1 MEHSADEAGGE
12 AIFTSDGLPSLSAPL
27 PPPSS
32 NSSNAVG
39 IGTSSATAT
48 DNDDDDIANNNDA
61 IISVEAVDQRKA
73 FDTFQDAGT
82 GWMGLSHPTKNNVT
96 SVGPSSGST
105 SGVGWEDPRR
115 KLFQLKSEIDLLE
128 KSLLEQQKRQAEVDD
143 NENREN
149 EELRVATLELK
160 SKLTSLG
167 LVSDV
172 SLSNML
178 RGRQVDLSMLITK
191 DIEKFNTT
199 TDHGD
204 GNLNLSKDLENLSIK
219 KGEEGMKEGD
229 ATTKMG
235 NKIVYELYRDTTT
248 TTVKST
254 TSSSSSSREIMLE
267 ERLRKLELALGSS
280 SSTPSGV
287 DGSDK
292 SILERIE
299 EAEKLTQQVD
309 SKSMDKLAA
318 KAKVIRAD
326 LEAAAR
332 AKTKLSSKS
341 SSSSNAATTASG
353 QQQKEDAQMISRL
366 HTQLLELEG
375 ISSHLPQLT
384 LRLVEL
390 SNLHTSAS
398 NFASRLNAVETAVT
412 RCESMLVNVE
422 GTLNTMEEGWK
433 SNMDVIESNVRR
445 LDELLANKT

>member
-32 NSSNAVG
+32 NSSNVVG
-39 IGTSSATAT
+39 IGTSAAADT
-48 DNDDDDIANNNDA
+48 DNNDIANNNNDA
-61 IISVEAVDQRKA
+61 IISVEAVDQRVA

-96 SVGPSSGST
+96 SVGPSGSGS
-105 SGVGWEDPRR
+105 SGVVGWEDPRR

-128 KSLLEQQKRQAEVDD
+128 KTLLEQQKRQVEEEDD
-143 NENREN
+143 ESGEN
-149 EELRVATLELK
+149 EELRSATLELK

-167 LVSDV
+167 LVNDA

-178 RGRQVDLSMLITK
+178 RDRQVDLSMLITK
-191 DIEKFNTT
+191 DIEKFNTNT
-199 TDHGD
+199 AND
-204 GNLNLSKDLENLSIK
+204 GGGNLSKDLENLSIK
-219 KGEEGMKEGD
+219 GEVGKEGDGD

-248 TTVKST
+248 TTTVKST
-254 TSSSSSSREIMLE
+254 TSSSSSREVMLE

-280 SSTPSGV
+280 AGAGVGV
-287 DGSDK
+287 DGSSDK
-292 SILERIE
+292 SIMERIE

-309 SKSMDKLAA
+309 IQSMDKLAA

-341 SSSSNAATTASG
+341 SSSNAAATASG

-366 HTQLLELEG
+366 HTQLLEFEG
-375 ISSHLPQLT
+375 ISSYLPQLT
-384 LRLVEL
+384 IRLVEL
-390 SNLHTSAS
+390 SNLHASAS
-398 NFASRLNAVETAVT
+398 NFASRLTAAETAVN
-412 RCESMLVNVE
+412 RCEGMLVNVE

-433 SNMDVIESNVRR
+433 SNMDVIERNVRR

>member
-32 NSSNAVG
+32 NSSNVVG
-39 IGTSSATAT
+39 IGTSAAADT
-48 DNDDDDIANNNDA
+48 DNNDIANNNNDA
-61 IISVEAVDQRKA
+61 IISVEAVDQRVA

-96 SVGPSSGST
+96 SVGPSGSGS
-105 SGVGWEDPRR
+105 SGVVGWEDPRR

-128 KSLLEQQKRQAEVDD
+128 KTLLEQQKRQVEEEDD
-143 NENREN
+143 ESGEN
-149 EELRVATLELK
+149 EELRSATLELK

-167 LVSDV
+167 LVNDA

-178 RGRQVDLSMLITK
+178 RDRQVDLSMLITK
-191 DIEKFNTT
+191 DIEKFNTNT
-199 TDHGD
+199 AND
-204 GNLNLSKDLENLSIK
+204 GGGNLSKDLENLSIK
-219 KGEEGMKEGD
+219 GEVGKEGDGD

-248 TTVKST
+248 TTTK
-254 TSSSSSSREIMLE
+254 SSSSSREVMLE

-280 SSTPSGV
+280 AGAGVGV
-287 DGSDK
+287 DGSSDK
-292 SILERIE
+292 SIMERIE

-309 SKSMDKLAA
+309 IQSIDKLAA

-341 SSSSNAATTASG
+341 SSSNAAATASG

-366 HTQLLELEG
+366 HTQLLELDG
-375 ISSHLPQLT
+375 ISSYLPQLT
-384 LRLVEL
+384 IRLVEL
-390 SNLHTSAS
+390 SNLHASAS
-398 NFASRLNAVETAVT
+398 NFASRLNAAETAVN
-412 RCESMLVNVE
+412 RCESME
-422 GTLNTMEEGWK
+422 GTLNIMEEGWK
-433 SNMDVIESNVRR
+433 SNMDLIESNVRR

>member
-32 NSSNAVG
+32 NSSNVVG
-39 IGTSSATAT
+39 IGTSAAADT
-48 DNDDDDIANNNDA
+48 DNNDIANNNNDA
-61 IISVEAVDQRKA
+61 IISVEAVDQRVA

-96 SVGPSSGST
+96 SVGPSGSGS
-105 SGVGWEDPRR
+105 SGVVGWEDPRR

-128 KSLLEQQKRQAEVDD
+128 KTLLEQQKRQVEEEDD
-143 NENREN
+143 ESGEN
-149 EELRVATLELK
+149 EELRSATLELK

-167 LVSDV
+167 LVNDA

-178 RGRQVDLSMLITK
+178 RDRQVDLSMLITK

-199 TDHGD
+199 TDHG
-204 GNLNLSKDLENLSIK
+204 GNLSKDMEILSI
-219 KGEEGMKEGD
+219 KGEEGKED
-229 ATTKMG
+229 VATTKKR

-248 TTVKST
+248 TTTIST
-254 TSSSSSSREIMLE
+254 TLSSSSREIMLE
-267 ERLRKLELALGSS
+267 ERLRKLELALGC
-280 SSTPSGV
+280 SSTGAGGV
-287 DGSDK
+287 DGSFDK

-299 EAEKLTQQVD
+299 QAEKLTQQVD
-309 SKSMDKLAA
+309 IQSMDKLAA

-341 SSSSNAATTASG
+341 SSSNAAATASG

-366 HTQLLELEG
+366 HTQLLELDG
-375 ISSHLPQLT
+375 ISSYLPQLT
-384 LRLVEL
+384 IRLVEL
-390 SNLHTSAS
+390 SNLHASAS
-398 NFASRLNAVETAVT
+398 NFASRLTAAETAVN
-412 RCESMLVNVE
+412 RCEGMLVNVE
-422 GTLNTMEEGWK
+422 GTLNTMEGGWK
-433 SNMDVIESNVRR
+433 SNMDVIERNVRR